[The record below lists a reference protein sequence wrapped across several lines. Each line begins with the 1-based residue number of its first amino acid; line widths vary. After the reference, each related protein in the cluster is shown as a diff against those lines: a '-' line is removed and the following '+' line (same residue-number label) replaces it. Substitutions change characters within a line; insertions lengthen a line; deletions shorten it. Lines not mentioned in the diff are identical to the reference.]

1 MGGQVRSIRSTC
13 TSVEGS
19 AILQSRWGDEEMD
32 EEDENSPTTLTEIL
46 ADLDDDLFKP
56 KEGPVDP
63 REIRKIDQR

>member
-1 MGGQVRSIRSTC
+1 M
-13 TSVEGS
+13 
-19 AILQSRWGDEEMD
+19 EEEHD
-32 EEDENSPTTLTEIL
+32 DSPTTLTEIL